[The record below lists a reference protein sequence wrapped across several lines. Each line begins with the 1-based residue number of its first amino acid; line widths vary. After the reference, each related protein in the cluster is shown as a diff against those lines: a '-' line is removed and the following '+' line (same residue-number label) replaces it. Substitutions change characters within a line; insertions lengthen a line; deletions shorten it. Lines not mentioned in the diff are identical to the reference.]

1 MSVHAKRRRALS
13 GAAAAALVLSFAAAP
28 AVAMPDNEQPPGAPA
43 PAPSIPVETPVAPP
57 PPDGKVPV
65 PVDSIRDRE
74 YWLDEYGVRD
84 AWRESTGKGVKIAVI
99 DTGVDAN
106 HQDLRDSVKDGTD
119 VSGKGDGKGHR
130 GLGSEPEHGT
140 LVSSLAAGTGHG
152 EENPDGPGKQSGVI
166 GVAPEAEILPVS
178 LWLGNEESGV
188 KDVNEQIPDA
198 VRWAVDNGADVINM
212 SVGSDSTEWPQS
224 WDSAF
229 AYAEEKDVLV
239 VAASGNRGSGL
250 NQVGA
255 PATIPGVLTVG
266 GVNRAGQASWDSSS
280 QGISIAVAG
289 PSEDMVGAMPGDG
302 YAEWSGSS
310 ATVPLVSG
318 TAALIKAKN
327 PDLSA
332 AQIANQ
338 MIRTAHDA
346 GEEGQ
351 DPFYG
356 HGILDV
362 KAAVEEDVPDV
373 DENPL
378 GSMKHWMS
386 VHRPAAPEASDTASS
401 PEATETPDT
410 EQVTEEA
417 TPPVA
422 QAPLN
427 ETGALPVV
435 ILAGFGLV
443 VAGLTVAAVLHIR
456 SMNR

>member
-1 MSVHAKRRRALS
+1 MSVRATRRRVLS
-13 GAAAAALVLSFAAAP
+13 GAAAAAVVLSFAAAP
-28 AVAMPDNEQPPGAPA
+28 AVAIPDNEQQPAA
-43 PAPSIPVETPVAPP
+43 PAPSIPLESPVAPP
-57 PPDGKVPV
+57 PTDGKVPV
-65 PVDSIRDRE
+65 AVDAIRERE

-84 AWRESTGKGVKIAVI
+84 AWKESTGKGVKIAVI
-99 DTGVDAN
+99 DTGVDAT
-106 HQDLRDSVKDGTD
+106 HQDLSDAVVDGTD
-119 VSGKGDGKGHR
+119 VSGMGDGKGHR

-140 LVSSLAAGTGHG
+140 LVSSLAAGRGHG
-152 EENPDGPGKQSGVI
+152 EDNPDGPGKQSGVI

-178 LWLGNEESGV
+178 LWLGNEEPGV
-188 KDVNEQIPDA
+188 KDVNEQIPNA

-212 SVGSDSTEWPQS
+212 SVGSDSPEWPQS

-289 PSEDMVGAMPGDG
+289 PSEDMVGAMPDGG
-302 YAEWSGSS
+302 YAEWSGTS

-318 TAALIKAKN
+318 TAALIKSKN
-327 PDLSA
+327 PDLSV

-338 MIRTAHDA
+338 IIRTAHDA
-346 GEEGQ
+346 GEKGQ

-356 HGILDV
+356 YGILDV
-362 KAAVEEDVPDV
+362 KAAVAQDVPDV
-373 DENPL
+373 DKNPL

-386 VHRPAAPEASDTASS
+386 VHRPAPATASETASS
-401 PEATETPDT
+401 PGATETPHT

-456 SMNR
+456 SVNR